1 MTTFR
6 ELGENEKLLPSDELF
21 LDDTEKYLREIEKE
35 FKLAIDKWD
44 VIEWKAVVSALIS
57 KYQEQ
62 EFLLSVFDDMGK
74 EFFDEIKHRRQQN
87 KDRIFN
93 RKDQVDKR
101 AFQEA
106 VRIGMED
113 YATKAAAIKDLNVK
127 PQFSEYSNEI
137 LRGWLKLIWN
147 KPIKVGRPKK

>member
-6 ELGENEKLLPSDELF
+6 ELGEKEKLLSSDELF
-21 LDDTEKYLREIEKE
+21 LDDTEKYLHEIEKE

-57 KYQEQ
+57 KYQKQ
-62 EFLLSVFDDMGK
+62 EFLLSVHHEMGK
-74 EFFDEIKHRRQQN
+74 EFFAEIKHRRQQN

-93 RKDQVDKR
+93 RPDQVDKR

-106 VRIGMED
+106 AKIGMDD
-113 YATKAAAIKDLNVK
+113 YATKADAIRDLKVK
-127 PQFSEYSNEI
+127 PQFVDYPDKT
-137 LRGWLKLIWN
+137 LRKWLIEVWE
-147 KPIKVGRPKK
+147 KPIKTGRPKK